1 MFNFAFLKYIKVKTR
16 KEQLASFE
24 RLLDIMDELREKCPW
39 DQKQTLESLRKLT
52 IEEVYELGDAIL
64 RNNLDEVKKEL
75 GDLLLHIVFYAKIGS
90 ERNSFDIGDVINN
103 LTDKLIY
110 RHPHVF
116 GETLVTSALE
126 VEQNWEAL
134 KLKEKDRGRRVLEG
148 VPDALPALVKA
159 NRILEK
165 ARGVG
170 FDWEKKEQVWDKVK
184 EELAEFETEVRSVN
198 KQNMESELGDLI
210 FSVVNAARLYDID
223 PESAL
228 ERTNQKFIR
237 RFNYLEEQTLLKG
250 KSLHAMSLAEMDLYW
265 EEAKKEEKG
274 QVL

>member
-1 MFNFAFLKYIKVKTR
+1 M
-16 KEQLASFE
+16 ESFE

-39 DQKQTLESLRKLT
+39 DQKQTFETLRKLT

-64 RNNLDEVKKEL
+64 RSDKNEVKKEL

-90 ERNSFDIGDVINN
+90 ESNNFDIGDVINN
-103 LTDKLIY
+103 LNEKLIY

-116 GETLVTSALE
+116 GDTEVSSALE

-134 KLKEKDRGRRVLEG
+134 KLTEKGRGRRVLEG

-159 NRILEK
+159 NRIQEK

-170 FDWEKKEQVWDKVK
+170 FDWEEKQQVWDKVK
-184 EELAEFETEVRSVN
+184 EELEEFEAEVRVDN
-198 KQNMESELGDLI
+198 RPNMESELGDFI
-210 FSVVNAARLYDID
+210 FSIVNVARLYEID

-250 KSLHAMSLAEMDLYW
+250 KSLHSMSLAEMDQYW
-265 EEAKKEEKG
+265 EEAKMGEKKG
-274 QVL
+274 

>member
-1 MFNFAFLKYIKVKTR
+1 MKTR

-64 RNNLDEVKKEL
+64 RSNLDEVKKEL
-75 GDLLLHIVFYAKIGS
+75 GDLLLHIIFYAKIGS
-90 ERNSFDIGDVINN
+90 ELNNFDIGDVINN
-103 LTDKLIY
+103 LIDKLIY

-116 GETLVTSALE
+116 GTTQVSNARE
-126 VEQNWEAL
+126 VEENWEAL

-159 NRILEK
+159 NRIQEK

-184 EELAEFETEVRSVN
+184 EELAEFEIEIYADN
-198 KQNMESELGDLI
+198 QENMEHELGDLI
-210 FSVVNAARLYDID
+210 FSIVNVARLYDID

-250 KSLHAMSLAEMDLYW
+250 KSLHKMSLAEMDFYW
-265 EEAKKEEKG
+265 EEAKKGEKR
-274 QVL
+274 

>member
-1 MFNFAFLKYIKVKTR
+1 MKTR
-16 KEQLASFE
+16 KEQLESFE

-39 DQKQTLESLRKLT
+39 DQKQTFETLRKLT

-64 RNNLDEVKKEL
+64 RSNQNEVKKEL

-90 ERNSFDIGDVINN
+90 ESNSFDIGDVINN
-103 LTDKLIY
+103 LNDKLIY

-116 GETLVTSALE
+116 GDIEVNSALE

-134 KLKEKDRGRRVLEG
+134 KLTEKGRGRRVLEG

-159 NRILEK
+159 NRIQEK

-170 FDWEKKEQVWDKVK
+170 FDWEEKQQVWDKVK
-184 EELAEFETEVRSVN
+184 EELEEFEEEIRVDNRP
-198 KQNMESELGDLI
+198 NMENELGDLI
-210 FSVVNAARLYDID
+210 FSIVNVARLYEID

-237 RFNYLEEQTLLKG
+237 RFNYLEEQTLMKG
-250 KSLHAMSLAEMDLYW
+250 KSLHSMSLAEMDHYW
-265 EEAKKEEKG
+265 EEAKTSEKE
-274 QVL
+274 V

>member
-1 MFNFAFLKYIKVKTR
+1 MKTR
-16 KEQLASFE
+16 KEQLESFE

-39 DQKQTLESLRKLT
+39 DQKQTFETLRKLT

-64 RNNLDEVKKEL
+64 RSDKNEVKKEL

-90 ERNSFDIGDVINN
+90 ESNNFDIGDVINN
-103 LTDKLIY
+103 LNEKLIY

-116 GETLVTSALE
+116 GDTEVSSALE

-134 KLKEKDRGRRVLEG
+134 KLTEKGRGRRVLEG

-159 NRILEK
+159 NRIQEK

-170 FDWEKKEQVWDKVK
+170 FDWEEKQQVWDKVK
-184 EELAEFETEVRSVN
+184 EELEEFEAEVRVAN
-198 KQNMESELGDLI
+198 RPNMESELGDFI
-210 FSVVNAARLYDID
+210 FSIVNVARLYEID

-250 KSLHAMSLAEMDLYW
+250 KSLHSMSLAEMDQYW
-265 EEAKKEEKG
+265 EEAKMGEKKG
-274 QVL
+274 

>member
-1 MFNFAFLKYIKVKTR
+1 MKTR
-16 KEQLASFE
+16 KEQLESFE

-39 DQKQTLESLRKLT
+39 DHKQTFETLRKLT

-64 RNNLDEVKKEL
+64 RSNPNEVKKEL

-90 ERNSFDIGDVINN
+90 ESSSFDIGDVINN
-103 LTDKLIY
+103 LNDKLIY

-116 GETLVTSALE
+116 GDTEVNSALE

-134 KLKEKDRGRRVLEG
+134 KLTEKGRGRRVLEG

-159 NRILEK
+159 NRIQEK

-170 FDWEKKEQVWDKVK
+170 FDWEEKQQVWDKVK
-184 EELAEFETEVRSVN
+184 EELEEFEEEIRADN
-198 KQNMESELGDLI
+198 RPNMENELGDLI
-210 FSVVNAARLYDID
+210 FSIVNVARLYEID

-237 RFNYLEEQTLLKG
+237 RFNYLEEQTLMKG
-250 KSLHAMSLAEMDLYW
+250 KSLHSMSLEEMDHYW
-265 EEAKKEEKG
+265 EEAKTSEKKI
-274 QVL
+274 

>member
-1 MFNFAFLKYIKVKTR
+1 MKTR
-16 KEQLASFE
+16 KEQLESFE

-39 DQKQTLESLRKLT
+39 DQKQTFETLRKLT

-64 RNNLDEVKKEL
+64 RSNQNEVKKEL

-90 ERNSFDIGDVINN
+90 ESNSFDIGDVINN
-103 LTDKLIY
+103 LNDKLIY

-116 GETLVTSALE
+116 GDIEVNSSLE

-134 KLKEKDRGRRVLEG
+134 KLTEKGRGRRVLEG

-159 NRILEK
+159 NRIQEK

-170 FDWEKKEQVWDKVK
+170 FDWEEKQQVWDKVK
-184 EELAEFETEVRSVN
+184 EELEEFEEEIRADN
-198 KQNMESELGDLI
+198 RPNMENELGDLI
-210 FSVVNAARLYDID
+210 FSIVNVARLYEID

-237 RFNYLEEQTLLKG
+237 RFNYLEEQTLMKG
-250 KSLHAMSLAEMDLYW
+250 KSLHSMSLAEMDHYW
-265 EEAKKEEKG
+265 EEAKTSEKE
-274 QVL
+274 V

>member
-1 MFNFAFLKYIKVKTR
+1 VKTR
-16 KEQLASFE
+16 EEQLVLFE

-75 GDLLLHIVFYAKIGS
+75 GDLLLHIVFYAKIG
-90 ERNSFDIGDVINN
+90 EEKKSFDIGDVINN
-103 LTDKLIY
+103 LNTKLVY
-110 RHPHVF
+110 RHPHIYGVVKVANA
-116 GETLVTSALE
+116 TE

-134 KLKEKDRGRRVLEG
+134 KLKEKDRGNRVLGG

-159 NRILEK
+159 NRIQEK

-170 FDWEKKEQVWDKVK
+170 FDWEEKEQVWDKVK
-184 EELAEFETEVRSVN
+184 EELAEFELEFRAGN
-198 KQNMESELGDLI
+198 QQKMELELGDLI
-210 FSVVNAARLYDID
+210 FSIVNAARMYGID

-250 KSLHAMSLAEMDLYW
+250 QSLHELSLAEMDVYW
-265 EEAKKEEKG
+265 EEAKKGEKR
-274 QVL
+274 

>member
-1 MFNFAFLKYIKVKTR
+1 
-16 KEQLASFE
+16 
-24 RLLDIMDELREKCPW
+24 MDELREKCPW
-39 DQKQTLESLRKLT
+39 DQKQTFETLRKLT

-64 RNNLDEVKKEL
+64 RSNPNEVKKEL

-90 ERNSFDIGDVINN
+90 ESNNFDIGDVINN
-103 LTDKLIY
+103 LNEKLIY

-116 GETLVTSALE
+116 GDIEVSSALE

-134 KLKEKDRGRRVLEG
+134 KLTEKGRGQRVLEG

-159 NRILEK
+159 NRIQEK

-170 FDWEKKEQVWDKVK
+170 FDWEEKQQVWDKVK
-184 EELAEFETEVRSVN
+184 EELEEFEAEVRVDN
-198 KQNMESELGDLI
+198 RPNMENELGDLI
-210 FSVVNAARLYDID
+210 FSIVNVARLYEID

-250 KSLHAMSLAEMDLYW
+250 KSLHSMSLTEMDHYW
-265 EEAKKEEKG
+265 DEAKMEEKKG
-274 QVL
+274 

>member
-1 MFNFAFLKYIKVKTR
+1 
-16 KEQLASFE
+16 
-24 RLLDIMDELREKCPW
+24 
-39 DQKQTLESLRKLT
+39 LT
-52 IEEVYELGDAIL
+52 E
-64 RNNLDEVKKEL
+64 
-75 GDLLLHIVFYAKIGS
+75 
-90 ERNSFDIGDVINN
+90 
-103 LTDKLIY
+103 KLIY

-116 GETLVTSALE
+116 GDTKVADAIE

-159 NRILEK
+159 NRIQEK

-170 FDWEKKEQVWDKVK
+170 FDWEEKQQVWDKVK
-184 EELAEFETEVRSVN
+184 EELEEFEAEVRADH
-198 KQNMESELGDLI
+198 KKNMENELGDLI
-210 FSVVNAARLYDID
+210 FSIVNVARLYDID

-250 KSLHAMSLAEMDLYW
+250 RSLHTMSLAEMDFFW
-265 EEAKKEEKG
+265 DQAKEIEKR
-274 QVL
+274 Q

>member
-1 MFNFAFLKYIKVKTR
+1 MKTR
-16 KEQLASFE
+16 EEQLASFE

-64 RNNLDEVKKEL
+64 RNSLDEIKKEL
-75 GDLLLHIVFYAKIGS
+75 GDLLLHIVFYAKIGA
-90 ERNSFDIGDVINN
+90 EKNSFDIGDVINN
-103 LTDKLIY
+103 LNDKLIY

-116 GETLVTSALE
+116 GETNVANARE

-134 KLKEKDRGRRVLEG
+134 KLKEKDRGQRVLEG

-159 NRILEK
+159 NRIQEK

-170 FDWEKKEQVWDKVK
+170 FDWEAKEQVWAKVK
-184 EELAEFETEVRSVN
+184 EELAEFELEVSTGDQ
-198 KQNMESELGDLI
+198 QNMEHELGDLI
-210 FSVVNAARLYDID
+210 FSLVNAARLYDID

-250 KSLHAMSLAEMDLYW
+250 KSLHAMSLAEMDFYW
-265 EEAKKEEKG
+265 DEAKKGEKR
-274 QVL
+274 

>member
-1 MFNFAFLKYIKVKTR
+1 VKTR
-16 KEQLASFE
+16 KEQIESFE

-39 DQKQTLESLRKLT
+39 DQKQTFETLRKLT

-64 RNNLDEVKKEL
+64 RSSQNEVKKEL

-90 ERNSFDIGDVINN
+90 ESNNFDIGDVINSLN
-103 LTDKLIY
+103 DKLIY

-116 GETLVTSALE
+116 GDIEVSSALE

-134 KLKEKDRGRRVLEG
+134 KLTEKGRGRRVLEG

-159 NRILEK
+159 NRIQEK

-170 FDWEKKEQVWDKVK
+170 FDWEEKQQVWDKVK
-184 EELAEFETEVRSVN
+184 EELEEFEAEVRIDN
-198 KQNMESELGDLI
+198 RPNMENELGDLI
-210 FSVVNAARLYDID
+210 FSIVNVARLYDID

-250 KSLHAMSLAEMDLYW
+250 KSLHSMSLAEMDYYW
-265 EEAKKEEKG
+265 EEAKIGEKKG
-274 QVL
+274 

>member
-1 MFNFAFLKYIKVKTR
+1 M
-16 KEQLASFE
+16 ESFE

-39 DQKQTLESLRKLT
+39 DHKQTFETLRKLT

-64 RNNLDEVKKEL
+64 RSNPNEVKKEL

-90 ERNSFDIGDVINN
+90 ESSSFDIGDVINN
-103 LTDKLIY
+103 LNDKLIY

-116 GETLVTSALE
+116 GDTEVNSALE

-134 KLKEKDRGRRVLEG
+134 KLTEKGRGRRVLEG

-159 NRILEK
+159 NRIQEK

-170 FDWEKKEQVWDKVK
+170 FDWEEKQQVWDKVK
-184 EELAEFETEVRSVN
+184 EELEEFEEEIRADN
-198 KQNMESELGDLI
+198 RPNMENELGDLI
-210 FSVVNAARLYDID
+210 FSIVNVARLYEID

-237 RFNYLEEQTLLKG
+237 RFNYLEEQTLMKG
-250 KSLHAMSLAEMDLYW
+250 KSLHSMSLEEMDHYW
-265 EEAKKEEKG
+265 EEAKTSEKKI
-274 QVL
+274 

>member
-1 MFNFAFLKYIKVKTR
+1 MKTR
-16 KEQLASFE
+16 EEQLASFE

-64 RNNLDEVKKEL
+64 RNNLDEIKKEL
-75 GDLLLHIVFYAKIGS
+75 GDLLLHIVFYAKIGA
-90 ERNSFDIGDVINN
+90 EKNRFDIGDVINN
-103 LTDKLIY
+103 LNDKLIY

-116 GETLVTSALE
+116 GETSVANAME

-134 KLKEKDRGRRVLEG
+134 KLKEKDRGQRVLEG

-159 NRILEK
+159 NRIQEK

-170 FDWEKKEQVWDKVK
+170 FDWEAKEQVWAKVK
-184 EELAEFETEVRSVN
+184 EELAEFELEMNSGDQ
-198 KQNMESELGDLI
+198 QNMEHELGDLI
-210 FSVVNAARLYDID
+210 FSLVNAARLYDID

-250 KSLHAMSLAEMDLYW
+250 KSLHAMSLAEMDFFW
-265 EEAKKEEKG
+265 EEAKKGEKR
-274 QVL
+274 

>member
-1 MFNFAFLKYIKVKTR
+1 MKTR
-16 KEQLASFE
+16 KEQLESFE

-64 RNNLDEVKKEL
+64 RSNLNEVKKEL
-75 GDLLLHIVFYAKIGS
+75 GDLLLHIIFYAKIGS
-90 ERNSFDIGDVINN
+90 ETNSFDIGDVIDN
-103 LTDKLIY
+103 LTEKLIY

-116 GETLVTSALE
+116 GETKVADAIE

-159 NRILEK
+159 NRIQEK

-170 FDWEKKEQVWDKVK
+170 FDWEEKQQVWDKVK
-184 EELAEFETEVRSVN
+184 EELEEFEAEVRADH
-198 KQNMESELGDLI
+198 KKNMENELGDLI
-210 FSVVNAARLYDID
+210 FSIVNVARLYDID

-250 KSLHAMSLAEMDLYW
+250 RSLHSMSLAEMDFFW
-265 EEAKKEEKG
+265 DEAKEIEKR
-274 QVL
+274 Q